1 MSPVF
6 PLESLPTSLS
16 QTLEIRVKSRVKTGR
31 PAQGQRGG
39 TGRRHRYLSGPAG
52 CIWPAARP
60 GALGARRPS
69 CALLSAASGAPPSPA
84 APQGPRGPWETRAA
98 PGRRQPAPP
107 SARTSTRRYSW
118 LRRAKRSACE
128 RKGGAAACSRGASGH
143 TGYRKGG
150 GGLSPNPRSPRPARR
165 VQASGL
171 ATRSPEPGGH
181 RTRVRAHIACLL
193 GEPHPVPVGRTET
206 LSSALIGRK
215 NFFCF
220 SLV

>member
-6 PLESLPTSLS
+6 PLQSLPTSLS
-16 QTLEIRVKSRVKTGR
+16 RTLESRVKTGR
-31 PAQGQRGG
+31 AAQGQRGG

-84 APQGPRGPWETRAA
+84 APQGPRGPRETRAA
-98 PGRRQPAPP
+98 PGRRQPARP

-118 LRRAKRSACE
+118 LRRAKRSGCE
-128 RKGGAAACSRGASGH
+128 RKGGAAARSRGASGH
-143 TGYRKGG
+143 MGYRK

-165 VQASGL
+165 VQAPGL
-171 ATRSPEPGGH
+171 AERRPEPGGH
-181 RTRVRAHIACLL
+181 GARVRAHIACLF
-193 GEPHPVPVGRTET
+193 G
-206 LSSALIGRK
+206 
-215 NFFCF
+215 
-220 SLV
+220 